1 MYTHA
6 LSIPE
11 HVKPHTS
18 FHLFRE
24 WLKQFSALFFS
35 RIIVYSIVE
44 CADTITR
51 DISLINSFLYHAKQ
65 KDAILPCVCSVKD
78 HNRRRTV
85 VRTWHSAI
93 ALCNPILDLPH
104 FDVIWDQLLN
114 RPTATWNLFV
124 KVMAYQLPRFN
135 RKKLQ
140 KCPIQKR
147 QPCEPRPVADL
158 SFCWMNVISVT

>member
-1 MYTHA
+1 MRRYNY
-6 LSIPE
+6 E
-11 HVKPHTS
+11 RYYFV
-18 FHLFRE
+18 
-24 WLKQFSALFFS
+24 
-35 RIIVYSIVE
+35 
-44 CADTITR
+44 
-51 DISLINSFLYHAKQ
+51 SFLYYAKQ

-85 VRTWHSAI
+85 VRTSVTFGYR
-93 ALCNPILDLPH
+93 PVLPH
-104 FDVIWDQLLN
+104 FDVICDQLVN
-114 RPTATWNLFV
+114 RRTETWNLFV

-158 SFCWMNVISVT
+158 SFLLNERNFCDIERVPNYNKFPTLMNSSFGVFHIT